1 MMKIERKVARNTKN
15 IFRIYEPIGLMQ
27 ANALI
32 FAYYLNTFLI
42 NFDTREFD
50 FNLYLK
56 LSQEL

>member
-1 MMKIERKVARNTKN
+1 MMKIERKVAQNTKN

-42 NFDTREFD
+42 NFDTIEFD
-50 FNLYLK
+50 FIYI
-56 LSQEL
+56 